1 MTEYDAPLRDMQFVI
16 EELVGLS
23 EITAL
28 PGHEDLTSDTVRAIL
43 EEAAKFGREVLSPI
57 NRSGDIEGS
66 RLENGVVVTPKGFK
80 RTWEVF
86 EPFRKVLVVCKC

>member
-23 EITAL
+23 EVTAL
-28 PGHEDLTSDTVRAIL
+28 PGHEGLTSDTVRAIL

-57 NRSGDIEGS
+57 NRSGDTEGS
-66 RLENGVVVTPKGFK
+66 RLEN
-80 RTWEVF
+80 
-86 EPFRKVLVVCKC
+86 